1 MHIRICFFQC
11 QDTLDV
17 TIISGTSEEVV
28 IIGPYNTAARIDEYT
43 YIYDPSEG
51 AGGKVCMG
59 VYMRMYTYLFVSV
72 CTNKM
77 WKTL

>member
-1 MHIRICFFQC
+1 M
-11 QDTLDV
+11 

-59 VYMRMYTYLFVSV
+59 VYVYMPMLTYLFVSV
-72 CTNKM
+72 CTYKM
-77 WKTL
+77 LKTL

>member
-1 MHIRICFFQC
+1 M
-11 QDTLDV
+11 

-43 YIYDPSEG
+43 YIFDPSEG

-59 VYMRMYTYLFVSV
+59 GYMPMLTYLFVSV
-72 CTNKM
+72 CTYKM
-77 WKTL
+77 LKTL